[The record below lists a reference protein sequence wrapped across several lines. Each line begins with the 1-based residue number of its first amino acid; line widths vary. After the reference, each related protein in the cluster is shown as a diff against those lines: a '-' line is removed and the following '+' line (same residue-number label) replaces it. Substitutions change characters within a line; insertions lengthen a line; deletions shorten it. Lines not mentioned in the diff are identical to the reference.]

1 MAYLSC
7 GRPHPSR
14 GEPMAYR
21 SLLAAAVMLA
31 ASTVAAQ
38 DAPDATRQLAQD
50 AIIVDTHIDAPGL
63 LLSRWADLGVEA
75 PDREFDYPRSREGG
89 RDVGLMAN
97 YPPHGRDEAGTARQ
111 HAHTQID
118 AVEALTARHPDKFA
132 IVTSPGDVDALRE
145 GGRVLLA
152 MGMENAGPL
161 GDDLSQVEVFFDR
174 GVRYIGLTH
183 SGNNRLGDSSY
194 PLERKWNGLS
204 PYGREVVAEM
214 NRLGMIVDV
223 SHLSDDATRDVI
235 EVSTAP
241 VIASHSGFRHFTP
254 GFERN
259 LSDELAKAIAET
271 GGVVQIPFGTM
282 FLDGQAAADT
292 QAYFVAADEFERRN
306 AELQA
311 AGEPLEDRRAFESA
325 WDEAHPVPEVSIE
338 PVLDQIDY
346 AVELIGIDH
355 VGLGSDFDGVGGNL
369 PEGLRTVADFP
380 NFVAG
385 LQQRGYGDGDIRKIL
400 GENMLRAWTAIEAA
414 AAR

>member
-1 MAYLSC
+1 M
-7 GRPHPSR
+7 P
-14 GEPMAYR
+14 YR
-21 SLLAAAVMLA
+21 SVLAAAVMLA
-31 ASTVAAQ
+31 ASSVAAQ
-38 DAPDATRQLAQD
+38 EAPEAARQLAQD
-50 AIIVDTHIDAPGL
+50 AIIVDTHIDAPGI

-75 PDREFDYPRSREGG
+75 PDREFDYPRAREGG
-89 RDVGLMAN
+89 LDVGFMAI
-97 YPPHGRDEAGTARQ
+97 YTSHGRDEAGTARQ
-111 HAHTQID
+111 HAHNQID

-132 IVTSPGDVDALRE
+132 ILTSPGDVDALRE

-161 GDDLSQVEVFFDR
+161 GDDLSLVEAFFDR

-183 SGNNRLGDSSY
+183 SGNNRIGDSSY

-235 EVSTAP
+235 EVSSAP

-271 GGVVQIPFGTM
+271 GGVVQVPFGTM
-282 FLDGQAAADT
+282 FLDGQAAADI
-292 QAYFVAADEFERRN
+292 QAYFIAADDFARRN
-306 AELQA
+306 AERQA
-311 AGEPLEDRRAFESA
+311 AGEPLEDRREFERA
-325 WDEAHPVPEVSIE
+325 WEEAHPVPDITIE
-338 PVLDQIDY
+338 PLLDQIDY
-346 AVELIGIDH
+346 GVELVGIDH
-355 VGLGSDFDGVGGNL
+355 IGLGSDFDGVGGDL

-380 NFVAG
+380 NLVAG
-385 LQQRGYGDGDIRKIL
+385 LQGRGYSDEDIRKIL
-400 GENMLRAWTAIEAA
+400 GGNMLRAWTDIEAA
-414 AAR
+414 AQR